1 MFDGVDAVRDPGER
15 HVLLELNYE
24 WSSDGETLSIVVPAQ
39 IMDIVYINQL
49 NNLINVTAENEYLN
63 SFEVTREGIIYPETV
78 DQAFLNA
85 LGKFTDLPLDELLD
99 VGTYT
104 FQVISSLPF
113 TFIDGSPVT
122 QIDAIVQ
129 IDPQG

>member
-1 MFDGVDAVRDPGER
+1 MPWDNF
-15 HVLLELNYE
+15 
-24 WSSDGETLSIVVPAQ
+24 
-39 IMDIVYINQL
+39 
-49 NNLINVTAENEYLN
+49 
-63 SFEVTREGIIYPETV
+63 
-78 DQAFLNA
+78 
-85 LGKFTDLPLDELLD
+85 DLPLDELLD